1 VSYLEEYGNTR
12 EEDLADYLLQNF
24 NCSPGKAKKML
35 HHLIAKGQ
43 IFRLVHDRLSIP
55 RVYITLET
63 RIRLEELEDKVEAR
77 TSAESKTEAEKILEE
92 AAVIAEKR
100 IQDKSGKSF

>member
-1 VSYLEEYGNTR
+1 MSYLEEYGNTR

-55 RVYITLET
+55 RVYFTLET

-77 TSAESKTEAEKILEE
+77 TSAESKTEAERILEE